1 MNRRTRRAM
10 VTRIARELD
19 LSPDA
24 TYQESAR
31 RVCELMGRHL
41 GKHVEVRFAPLP
53 DARLTGVSA
62 LLANGTYLVI
72 CADSPRWYH
81 RLQILLHEFAHLMLG
96 HQPVTLTKS
105 ESLRRM
111 APNLLPDMAR
121 YVAGRTV
128 FKEHE
133 ERDAEE
139 LADEFLEVITDHQ
152 RAISG
157 AGLPKHVRRMMA
169 SLAHADEVAH
179 DVYI

>member
-1 MNRRTRRAM
+1 MNRRTRRAL
-10 VTRIARELD
+10 VNRVIGELR
-19 LSPDA
+19 LAPTA
-24 TYQESAR
+24 TYQEAAR
-31 RVCELMGRHL
+31 RVCELMGQHL

-62 LLANGTYLVI
+62 LLANGNYLVI

-105 ESLRRM
+105 ESLRRL

-121 YVAGRTV
+121 YVAGRTA
-128 FKEHE
+128 FDDHE
-133 ERDAEE
+133 ERAAEE
-139 LADEFLEVITDHQ
+139 LADELLDAITDH
-152 RAISG
+152 RSFG
-157 AGLPKHVRRMMA
+157 DPGMPGHVRRIVSSFSTDHEA
-169 SLAHADEVAH
+169 AH

>member
-10 VTRIARELD
+10 VNRIARELG
-19 LSPDA
+19 LSPAA
-24 TYQESAR
+24 TYQEAAR
-31 RVCELMGRHL
+31 RVCELMSEHL

-62 LLANGTYLVI
+62 LLANGNYLVI

-105 ESLRRM
+105 ESLRRL

-121 YVAGRTV
+121 YVAGRTS
-128 FKEHE
+128 FDEGE

-139 LADEFLEVITDHQ
+139 LADELLEAIIDQRDMTDT
-152 RAISG
+152 AMPG
-157 AGLPKHVRRMMA
+157 HVRRVVA
-169 SLAHADEVAH
+169 SFGHDDEVAH
-179 DVYI
+179 DVHI

>member
-1 MNRRTRRAM
+1 MNRRTRRALVSR
-10 VTRIARELD
+10 VTGELK
-19 LSPDA
+19 LSRTA
-24 TYQESAR
+24 TYQEAAR
-31 RVCELMGRHL
+31 RVCELMGQHL

-62 LLANGTYLVI
+62 LLANGNYLVI

-105 ESLRRM
+105 ESLRRL
-111 APNLLPDMAR
+111 APNVLPHMAR
-121 YVAGRTV
+121 LVAGRTS
-128 FKEHE
+128 FTDTE

-139 LADEFLEVITDHQ
+139 LADELLEAITDH
-152 RAISG
+152 RRHDNDDMPG
-157 AGLPKHVRRMMA
+157 HVRRIVA
-169 SLAHADEVAH
+169 SFAHADEGAY

>member
-10 VTRIARELD
+10 VNRIAGELN
-19 LSPDA
+19 LSRTA
-24 TYQESAR
+24 TYQQAAR
-31 RVCELMGRHL
+31 RVCELMSEHL

-62 LLANGTYLVI
+62 LLANDTYLVI

-81 RLQILLHEFAHLMLG
+81 RLQILLHEMAHLMLG

-105 ESLRRM
+105 ESLRRL

-121 YVAGRTV
+121 YVAGRTS
-128 FKEHE
+128 FSDSE
-133 ERDAEE
+133 ERAAEE
-139 LADEFLEVITDHQ
+139 LADELLEAITDQ
-152 RAISG
+152 RTVSDPG
-157 AGLPKHVRRMMA
+157 MPGHVRRIVA
-169 SLAHADEVAH
+169 SFAHADEVAD

>member
-10 VTRIARELD
+10 VSQIARELD
-19 LSPDA
+19 LSPVA
-24 TYQESAR
+24 THQEAAR
-31 RVCELMGRHL
+31 RVCELMGQHL

-62 LLANGTYLVI
+62 LLANGNYLVI

-105 ESLRRM
+105 ESLRRL

-121 YVAGRTV
+121 YVAGRTS
-128 FKEHE
+128 FNEGE
-133 ERDAEE
+133 EREAEE
-139 LADEFLEVITDHQ
+139 LADELLEAITDQQ
-152 RAISG
+152 RAM
-157 AGLPKHVRRMMA
+157 AGEAMPKHVRRMVA
-169 SLAHADEVAH
+169 SFAHADEVAH

>member
-1 MNRRTRRAM
+1 M
-10 VTRIARELD
+10 VNRIATQLN
-19 LSPDA
+19 LSRTA
-24 TYQESAR
+24 THQEAAR
-31 RVCELMGRHL
+31 RVCELMGQHL

-105 ESLRRM
+105 ESLRRL

-121 YVAGRTV
+121 YVAGRTS
-128 FKEHE
+128 FNESE
-133 ERDAEE
+133 EREAEE
-139 LADEFLEVITDHQ
+139 LADELLAVITDQ

-157 AGLPKHVRRMMA
+157 PSMPKHVRRMVA
-169 SLAHADEVAH
+169 SFAHADEAAH

>member
-10 VTRIARELD
+10 VNRIAGELN
-19 LSPDA
+19 LASTA
-24 TYQESAR
+24 THQEAAR
-31 RVCELMGRHL
+31 RVCELMGEHL

-62 LLANGTYLVI
+62 LLANGNYLVI

-105 ESLRRM
+105 ESLRRL

-121 YVAGRTV
+121 YVAGRTS
-128 FKEHE
+128 FSDRE
-133 ERDAEE
+133 ERAAEE
-139 LADEFLEVITDHQ
+139 LADELLEVITDQ
-152 RAISG
+152 RTMDDTRMPG
-157 AGLPKHVRRMMA
+157 HVRRILA
-169 SLAHADEVAH
+169 SFAHADEGAH

>member
-10 VTRIARELD
+10 VSRIAAELN
-19 LSPDA
+19 LSKTA
-24 TYQESAR
+24 THQEAAR

-62 LLANGTYLVI
+62 LLSNGNYLVI

-105 ESLRRM
+105 ESLRRL

-121 YVAGRTV
+121 YVAGRTA
-128 FKEHE
+128 FNERD

-139 LADEFLEVITDHQ
+139 LADELLDALTDQ
-152 RAISG
+152 RAL
-157 AGLPKHVRRMMA
+157 ADPAMPKHVRRMVA
-169 SLAHADEVAH
+169 SFAHADEAAH

>member
-10 VTRIARELD
+10 VNHIAGELN
-19 LSPDA
+19 LSRTA
-24 TYQESAR
+24 TYQEAAR
-31 RVCELMGRHL
+31 RVCELMGEHL

-62 LLANGTYLVI
+62 LLANGNYLVI

-105 ESLRRM
+105 ESLRRL

-121 YVAGRTV
+121 YVAGRTS
-128 FKEHE
+128 FKECE

-139 LADEFLEVITDHQ
+139 LADELLEVITDQ
-152 RAISG
+152 RSMADP
-157 AGLPKHVRRMMA
+157 GLPRHVRRMVA
-169 SLAHADEVAH
+169 SFAHDDEVAH

>member
-1 MNRRTRRAM
+1 MNRRTRRALVNR
-10 VTRIARELD
+10 VTSELK
-19 LSPDA
+19 LSRTA
-24 TYQESAR
+24 TYQEAAR
-31 RVCELMGRHL
+31 RVCELMGKHV

-62 LLANGTYLVI
+62 LLANGNYLVI

-81 RLQILLHEFAHLMLG
+81 RLQILLHEFAHLVLG

-111 APNLLPDMAR
+111 APNLLPDVAR
-121 YVAGRTV
+121 LVAGRTS
-128 FKEHE
+128 FTDKE

-139 LADEFLEVITDHQ
+139 LADELLEAITDQ
-152 RAISG
+152 RSEDADMPG
-157 AGLPKHVRRMMA
+157 HVRRVVA
-169 SLAHADEVAH
+169 SFAHADEGAH